1 MPSFLIDF
9 LSLLFE
15 QILITAGTP
24 PHNDQSPR
32 VTINVLKL
40 NEITH
45 LQINNIKEKKT
56 DDYFKNDWESFTTS
70 PFASSPFTSSPFTSS
85 PFTSS
90 TSLSDFLLGNIPK
103 GDSKSEKNNELG
115 FIGGSSAN
123 QEILEKDSAKE
134 SINRISGIPPV
145 SQDIYIVVQQLGNGR
160 VVRIVSDIKDFEN
173 MGDINTNSAADLKV
187 RIVLRD
193 LLCVLCIRQKTNYS
207 YSFGFFFLL
216 AVRSFSILL
225 ALDGHQIL

>member
-32 VTINVLKL
+32 VTIKVLKL

-45 LQINNIKEKKT
+45 LQINNIKEKIT

-70 PFASSPFTSSPFTSS
+70 PFASSPFASS

-123 QEILEKDSAKE
+123 QEILEKDNAKE

-187 RIVLRD
+187 RIVLRY

-207 YSFGFFFLL
+207 YSFEFFFLL

>member
-1 MPSFLIDF
+1 MPSFLKDN
-9 LSLLFE
+9 LLLFFK
-15 QILITAGTP
+15 QILITVGTP

-32 VTINVLKL
+32 VTVNVLKL

-45 LQINNIKEKKT
+45 LQINNIEEKKT

-70 PFASSPFTSSPFTSS
+70 PFTSSPFASSPFASS

-103 GDSKSEKNNELG
+103 GNSKSEKNNELG
-115 FIGGSSAN
+115 FLGGLSAF
-123 QEILEKDSAKE
+123 QEISEKDSARE
-134 SINRISGIPPV
+134 SINMISGIPPV

-160 VVRIVSDIKDFEN
+160 VVRIVSNMKDFEN
-173 MGDINTNSAADLKV
+173 MGNINTNSAADLKV
-187 RIVLRD
+187 RIVSKD
-193 LLCVLCIRQKTNYS
+193 LLCVLCIRQKTNNS
-207 YSFGFFFLL
+207 NSFEFIFLL

-225 ALDGHQIL
+225 AVDSHQIL